1 MQIHIIIW
9 MISVLLI
16 VGNIILRSILFPH
29 NYTLYGAI
37 QLLIIIVQAVS
48 MCEVH
53 VYYDKKVKNI
63 KTNGIRVH

>member
-1 MQIHIIIW
+1 MV
-9 MISVLLI
+9 SVLLI
-16 VGNIILRSILFPH
+16 VGNIILHSVLFPH
-29 NYTLYGAI
+29 DYILYGAI

-63 KTNGIRVH
+63 KTNGIRAH

>member
-16 VGNIILRSILFPH
+16 VGNIILRSILFLH

-63 KTNGIRVH
+63 KTNGIRVN